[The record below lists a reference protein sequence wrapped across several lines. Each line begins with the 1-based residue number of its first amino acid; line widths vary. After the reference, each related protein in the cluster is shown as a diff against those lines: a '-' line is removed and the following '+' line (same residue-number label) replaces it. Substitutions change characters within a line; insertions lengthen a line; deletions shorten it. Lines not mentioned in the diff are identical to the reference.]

1 MVSGGHRPGI
11 TATHTCCAGDTWYV
25 DLAEDEMERS
35 LGVDLKKDI
44 VTCEVPFGGVLFL
57 NNAIPHRSLE
67 NYSDKIRW
75 TMDLRWQKPGLS
87 NGFHG
92 LRDTVLMRKADDP
105 NYKIDW
111 KGQMNCN
118 TKSLHD
124 LSIEQFVLF
133 TTSIPHQWV

>member
-1 MVSGGHRPGI
+1 MVSGGHKLGV
-11 TATHTCCAGDTWYV
+11 TAKHTCCAGDTWYV

-57 NNAIPHRSLE
+57 NNCIPHRSLE

-75 TMDLRWQKPGLS
+75 SLDLRWQKPDLP

-92 LRDTVLMRKADDP
+92 LKDTVMMRKADDP
-105 NYKIDW
+105 NYEIDW
-111 KGQMNCN
+111 AGTYLCMLFGECN
-118 TKSLHD
+118 THLHT
-124 LSIEQFVLF
+124 QK
-133 TTSIPHQWV
+133 